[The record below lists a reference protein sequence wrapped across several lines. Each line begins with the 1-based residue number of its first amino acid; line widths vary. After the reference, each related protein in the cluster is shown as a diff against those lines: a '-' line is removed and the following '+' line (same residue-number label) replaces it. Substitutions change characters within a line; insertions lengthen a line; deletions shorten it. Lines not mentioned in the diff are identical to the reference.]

1 MASLEIQEIIE
12 FRLDITPVL
21 VLSFMYGQAG
31 SPSSGGPAAIKSQIK
46 KYFFKATN
54 LSAE

>member
-21 VLSFMYGQAG
+21 VLSFMPGHSG
-31 SPSSGGPAAIKSQIK
+31 SQSSGDPAAIKNQIK